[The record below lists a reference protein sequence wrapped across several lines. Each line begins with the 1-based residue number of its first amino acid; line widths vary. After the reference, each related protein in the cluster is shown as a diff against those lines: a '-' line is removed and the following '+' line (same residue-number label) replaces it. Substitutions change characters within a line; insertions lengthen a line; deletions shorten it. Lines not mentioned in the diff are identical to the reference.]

1 MVTNY
6 VLMHVIGENTVY
18 TVYIVK
24 QILNYCIF
32 GESSSRRTHQSHNH
46 YYVDDSLFE
55 HPNGGGHPNLAAQK
69 SHPGREREREIG
81 SVGR

>member
-1 MVTNY
+1 M
-6 VLMHVIGENTVY
+6 
-18 TVYIVK
+18 
-24 QILNYCIF
+24 F

-69 SHPGREREREIG
+69 SHPGRERERLDLWVDRG
-81 SVGR
+81 FNPPPKKRKRY